1 MKFQDSEKYPMN
13 DFIIPKSKAD
23 FGFIL
28 RGMQHL
34 KEDGRQIA
42 VLPHGILF
50 RGAQE
55 GKIRKWLIENHM
67 ISAVIGVPDKLF
79 LNTQIPVFLLV
90 LEKHSDDVL
99 FIDASKDFVKKA
111 AQNDMKEEHINKV
124 IETFQK
130 RKEVERYSH
139 VASYEEIE
147 ENDFNLNIPRYV
159 DTFIPEPLP
168 DMKQILRDLKAIDDE
183 ETKLKEELYDML
195 DNLTGNKEDMKLIE
209 AHKMRKRKMHNS
221 VSSIMNFGK

>member
-1 MKFQDSEKYPMN
+1 
-13 DFIIPKSKAD
+13 
-23 FGFIL
+23 
-28 RGMQHL
+28 
-34 KEDGRQIA
+34 
-42 VLPHGILF
+42 
-50 RGAQE
+50 
-55 GKIRKWLIENHM
+55 
-67 ISAVIGVPDKLF
+67 
-79 LNTQIPVFLLV
+79 
-90 LEKHSDDVL
+90 
-99 FIDASKDFVKKA
+99 
-111 AQNDMKEEHINKV
+111 MKEEHINKV

-209 AHKMRKRKMHNS
+209 AHKNILKKKPKEQEYGQMT
-221 VSSIMNFGK
+221 FEGLL